1 MNFRKLCL
9 QFLAHKHAPLIS
21 IHILFCLVPRR
32 LFVKNSDA
40 HMTSL
45 HEVLQWG
52 EMGEAADGKSALE
65 LRDAWQFLV
74 DFLQQSTISCK
85 L

>member
-1 MNFRKLCL
+1 
-9 QFLAHKHAPLIS
+9 
-21 IHILFCLVPRR
+21 
-32 LFVKNSDA
+32 
-40 HMTSL
+40 MTSL